1 LYEIF
6 KIFVGILLIT
16 LAVAIVIIA
25 LFPFRF
31 QGGGF
36 GMMYSYPGI
45 WLFGPLFM
53 IISLIVLFI
62 FIYWIVNTLES
73 HENSYV
79 NSYDKETG
87 NALDILNLRYAKWGN
102 YSRTIYKNEGG
113 HTKEVIQMNLFS
125 KFLFQ
130 QLRSF

>member
-1 LYEIF
+1 MRKNDNLYEIF

-31 QGGGF
+31 QGGVL
-36 GMMYSYPGI
+36 GMMYAYPGI

-79 NSYDKETG
+79 NSYDKETRD
-87 NALDILNLRYAKWGN
+87 ALDILNLRYAKGEITQEQ
-102 YSRTIYKNEGG
+102 YLKM
-113 HTKEVIQMNLFS
+113 KEDIL
-125 KFLFQ
+125 K
-130 QLRSF
+130 R

>member
-1 LYEIF
+1 MRKNDILYEIF

-16 LAVAIVIIA
+16 FALAIMIIA
-25 LFPFRF
+25 LVPFRF

-36 GMMYSYPGI
+36 GMMYAYPGM

-62 FIYWIVNTLES
+62 FIYWIVSTLES

-87 NALDILNLRYAKWGN
+87 NALDILNLRYAKGEITQEQ
-102 YSRTIYKNEGG
+102 YIKM
-113 HTKEVIQMNLFS
+113 KEDIL
-125 KFLFQ
+125 K
-130 QLRSF
+130 R

>member
-1 LYEIF
+1 VRKNDNLYEIF

-36 GMMYSYPGI
+36 GMMYAYPGM

-62 FIYWIVNTLES
+62 FIYWIVSTLES
-73 HENSYV
+73 HENSYI
-79 NSYDKETG
+79 NSYDKETRD
-87 NALDILNLRYAKWGN
+87 ALDILNLRYAKGEITQEQ
-102 YSRTIYKNEGG
+102 YIKM
-113 HTKEVIQMNLFS
+113 KEDIL
-125 KFLFQ
+125 K
-130 QLRSF
+130 R

>member
-1 LYEIF
+1 VRKNDNLYEIF

-25 LFPFRF
+25 LFPLRF

-36 GMMYSYPGI
+36 GMMYAYPGM

-62 FIYWIVNTLES
+62 FIYWIVSTLES

-79 NSYDKETG
+79 NSYDKETRD
-87 NALDILNLRYAKWGN
+87 ALDILNLRYAKGEITQEQ
-102 YSRTIYKNEGG
+102 YIKM
-113 HTKEVIQMNLFS
+113 KEDI
-125 KFLFQ
+125 
-130 QLRSF
+130 LRR

>member
-1 LYEIF
+1 MF

-25 LFPFRF
+25 LFSFRF

-36 GMMYSYPGI
+36 GMKYAYPGI
-45 WLFGPLFM
+45 WLFGPSFM

-87 NALDILNLRYAKWGN
+87 GVLDILNLRYAKREITQEQ
-102 YSRTIYKNEGG
+102 YLKM
-113 HTKEVIQMNLFS
+113 KEDIL
-125 KFLFQ
+125 K
-130 QLRSF
+130 R

>member
-1 LYEIF
+1 MKKNDNLYEIF

-25 LFPFRF
+25 LFPLRF

-36 GMMYSYPGI
+36 GMMYAYPGM

-62 FIYWIVNTLES
+62 FIYWIVSTLES
-73 HENSYV
+73 RENSYV
-79 NSYDKETG
+79 NSYDKETRD
-87 NALDILNLRYAKWGN
+87 ALDILNLRYAKGEITQEQ
-102 YSRTIYKNEGG
+102 YIKM
-113 HTKEVIQMNLFS
+113 KEDIL
-125 KFLFQ
+125 K
-130 QLRSF
+130 R